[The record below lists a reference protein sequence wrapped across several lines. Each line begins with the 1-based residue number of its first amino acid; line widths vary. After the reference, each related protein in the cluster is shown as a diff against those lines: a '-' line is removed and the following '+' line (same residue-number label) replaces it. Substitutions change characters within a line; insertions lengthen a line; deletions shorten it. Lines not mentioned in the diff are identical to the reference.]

1 VCPDKGAHG
10 SCQSTDFSIT
20 VGVMEPTTRRG
31 FLRVTVA
38 SAAVVTA
45 SVAVRNLV
53 RESVNWSDVVGAPD
67 CPQALD
73 VAALGIENDE
83 QYQVTLV
90 VETPWESL
98 EYRLEDTVL
107 TQGQSRLD
115 VPLIYPYTTYQP
127 GRYSYRARLQS
138 KSTSVET
145 TQSATFELT
154 SYRWFV

>member
-1 VCPDKGAHG
+1 MCLDKGAHG
-10 SCQSTDFSIT
+10 SCQYTDFSIT
-20 VGVMEPTTRRG
+20 VGGMEPTTRRG
-31 FLRVTVA
+31 FLRVTAV

-45 SVAVRNLV
+45 SVGVRSLV
-53 RESVNWSDVVGAPD
+53 RETVSWSEVVGAPD

-73 VAALGIENDE
+73 VASLSVDDDA
-83 QYQVTLV
+83 QYRVTLV

-98 EYRLEDTVL
+98 EYRLEDAVL

-127 GRYSYRARLQS
+127 GRYGYWVRLES
-138 KSTSVET
+138 ESNSVET
-145 TQSATFELT
+145 SQPATFELT